1 MSEEKD
7 QEAVTAGLN
16 DFKDALGRNMGGRLD
31 AEEFSLRQAVGG
43 WRGMVESIGPTL
55 VFVVAFVAG
64 WDVIRAGAVSLGF
77 AVGLIIARLIGHSS
91 IMQAFAGFWV
101 VIIGV
106 LWAMFSGKG
115 ENYFLMSLIINAVY
129 ASVILVSILARF
141 PVIGLLVG
149 WFRAQGLSWR
159 TDPRLK
165 ADRQAY
171 YAVTII
177 WLGVFLLRLA
187 VKTPLYL
194 GGNVP
199 WLGTFQ
205 ILLGLP
211 LFALALY
218 LSWLLLRRTHGKFL
232 DSGLPNVDTSD
243 TGAADV
249 PDSASDTTDTL
260 DDAC

>member
-1 MSEEKD
+1 MSKEND
-7 QEAVTAGLN
+7 QEAIIAGLN
-16 DFKDALGRNMGGRLD
+16 DFKDTLGRNMGGKLD

-43 WRGMVESIGPTL
+43 WRGIIESIGPTL

-64 WDVIRAGAVSLGF
+64 CEVLKAGAISLGF

-115 ENYFLMSLIINAVY
+115 ENYFLLSLIINAVY
-129 ASVILVSILARF
+129 AIVILVSILVRF

-149 WFRAQGLSWR
+149 WFRAQGLRWR
-159 TDPRLK
+159 TNPRLK
-165 ADRQAY
+165 ADKQAY
-171 YAVTII
+171 YAVTVI
-177 WLGVFLLRLA
+177 WLGVFTLRLA

-211 LFALALY
+211 LFAVALY

-232 DSGLPNVDTSD
+232 DSGLADVGSSD
-243 TGAADV
+243 TDADHT
-249 PDSASDTTDTL
+249 PDSA
-260 DDAC
+260 C